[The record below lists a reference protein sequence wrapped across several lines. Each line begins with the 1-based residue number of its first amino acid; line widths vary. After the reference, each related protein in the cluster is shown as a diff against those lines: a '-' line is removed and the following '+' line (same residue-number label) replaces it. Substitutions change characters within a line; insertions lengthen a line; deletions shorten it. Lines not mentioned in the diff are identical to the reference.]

1 MTQPSQRPTYGRAG
15 LQVAGLAA
23 GFVVAVTVGRSA
35 FQESLRPAPPPP
47 APAAAAPSA
56 VTAGGIT
63 LTSTSIDWPEDSST
77 YTGAGADLMNNNCTA
92 CHSASMALTQPPLSQ
107 AQWAATVDKMRNTY
121 KAAVAPKDVPAI
133 VDYLTKMSAQTA
145 GRTPQPAQAPATEAT
160 GATG

>member
-1 MTQPSQRPTYGRAG
+1 MTPQKPSYGRAV

-23 GFVVAVTVGRSA
+23 GFIAVVTVGRSA

-47 APAAAAPSA
+47 AQAAAPPSA

-63 LTSTSIDWPEDSST
+63 LTSTSIDWPEDPST

-145 GRTPQPAQAPATEAT
+145 GGKAAPQGQAPAAAAT
-160 GATG
+160 GSTG